1 MTEFVTVATF
11 DNSKDAYAYLCKR
24 VGYGQALI
32 DEGFC
37 GTVNKHQAS
46 IEESGT
52 FFLSASGDGHGNYR
66 VDTAKVGHI
75 IRVDDVWNVNLPAPK
90 REPEWVICNLFMN
103 VDTKEPISS
112 ALYKVYDFAGPS
124 GSFYID
130 QYDRKFPDVLS
141 FDKDNFRYRIEN
153 GEIIV
158 EKKQ

>member
-24 VGYGQALI
+24 IGYGQALI
-32 DEGFC
+32 DEGFV
-37 GTVNKHQAS
+37 GTVNGHQAC
-46 IEESGT
+46 IEASGT

-66 VDTAKVGHI
+66 TDTAKIGHI
-75 IRVDDVWNVNLPAPK
+75 RRVDDVWNVNLPAPK
-90 REPEWVICNLFMN
+90 REPEWVVCNQFRN
-103 VDTKEPISS
+103 VDSKEPISPM
-112 ALYKVYDFAGPS
+112 LYKVYDQSGVT

-130 QYDRKFPDVLS
+130 QYDRKFQDALS